1 MQIANRDHW
10 HTLQQIKEGVEI
22 TGRGDGNTEKIV
34 PLNLERCGIRIIAR
48 PYLLRFVRG
57 LQTKDDPL
65 LTIM

>member
-22 TGRGDGNTEKIV
+22 TVRGDGNTEKIV
-34 PLNLERCGIRIIAR
+34 TFNPERRGIGMMAR
-48 PYLLRFVRG
+48 PYLSRLARG
-57 LQTKDDPL
+57 LQAKDDPL